1 MITRLFHFP
10 SKSAASRGFSLV
22 ELLTAVAIIGLISF
36 MAFPKVTMMRAEGEK
51 NLAIARAEAVNLA
64 IANMIQVR
72 GRSQASLDWAS
83 KTDDQRYALISLY
96 LAFGETTLT
105 GYLPSGYDIDFPASL
120 DRLTKVLLKDPST
133 NVIPY

>member
-1 MITRLFHFP
+1 MITHLSHSP

-36 MAFPKVTMMRAEGEK
+36 MAFPKVTSMRAEGEK

-72 GRSQASLDWAS
+72 GRSQASIDWAG
-83 KTDDQRYALISLY
+83 KTDDQRYQLIYLY
-96 LAFGETTLT
+96 LAFGETTLVA
-105 GYLPSGYDIDFPASL
+105 YMPSGYDIDFPSTL
-120 DRLTKVLLKDPST
+120 DRLTKVVLKDPSS
-133 NVIPY
+133 NPIYY